1 MRKESED
8 YVEIPALLGLL
19 VLSVKEDLLETEDS
33 LVQMGCRDQRVLK
46 EIVEYQAHQDRKVL

>member
-1 MRKESED
+1 M
-8 YVEIPALLGLL
+8 EIPALLGLL